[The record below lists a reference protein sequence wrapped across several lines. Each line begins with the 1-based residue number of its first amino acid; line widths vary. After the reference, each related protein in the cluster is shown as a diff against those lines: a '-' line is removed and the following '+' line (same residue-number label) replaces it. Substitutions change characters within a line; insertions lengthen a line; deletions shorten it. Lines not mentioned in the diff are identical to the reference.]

1 MLGFI
6 GGTGPEGLGLATRY
20 AIAGESVFIG
30 SRSQERGE
38 EAAAKLREL
47 VPGASVQ
54 GGDNAAC
61 ASAADVLFLT
71 IPYEGQR
78 DTLEALKDRMSGKII
93 VNVIA
98 PMRFEKGVGA
108 IGVIVGAGSA
118 AEESAALLPE
128 SRVTSAFQNL
138 SARELQ
144 ETGHALDMDILVCS
158 GDEDAR
164 SLVLGLVEK
173 IPGLRGLNAGP
184 LSNSRYV
191 EQITP
196 LLVNLNRLHKT
207 QTGIRITGLGT
218 GD

>member
-38 EAAAKLREL
+38 EGAAKVREAL
-47 VPGASVQ
+47 PGASVQ

-61 ASAADVLFLT
+61 AAAADILFLT
-71 IPYEGQR
+71 IPYEGQK
-78 DTLEALKDRMSGKII
+78 DTLDALKGSMAGKII

-98 PMRFEKGVGA
+98 PMRFEKGIGA
-108 IGVIVGAGSA
+108 IGLIVEAGSA
-118 AEESAALLPE
+118 AEESAALLPD
-128 SRVTSAFQNL
+128 SRITSAFQNL
-138 SARELQ
+138 SAKELQ
-144 ETGHALDMDILVCS
+144 EVDHALDMDILVCS
-158 GDEDAR
+158 GDAEAR
-164 SLVLGLVEK
+164 QIVLDLVGK
-173 IPGLRGLNAGP
+173 IPGLRGVSAGP

-191 EQITP
+191 EQLTP

-207 QTGIRITGLGT
+207 PTGIRITGLG
-218 GD
+218 D